1 MENKE
6 IDAMKLIEKI
16 TFNDLDK
23 EKVNENENENEEAGK
38 FDYAKSLN
46 LRGLIYLEN
55 GYNSKAINYFKLAEI
70 NFKEIS
76 EDPFDPFILNNKLDE
91 IVAMIFFTNN
101 FEELRNLTLN
111 IISQAKL
118 LDNDFLYFKGL
129 LSLVHLHNFS
139 GNIRH
144 AYTLADYSL
153 KLAEKKNFTDNFIIS
168 KLLYIYISNIS
179 FNKKIYSKNN
189 YIKKINKECGNII
202 IEKINEFKEIKKDN
216 ENSNK
221 NKNSENLNK
230 NNPKDDIIKLNG
242 YNNNNLIALIFYKFS
257 DFYFLNGKLAQSL
270 FFIENAISHLEQKN
284 LKEINLVNFYIK
296 KWAILSYM
304 GRENTSEYLIEFT
317 QKLINKFYTSDSL
330 KNLEYL
336 RFIQITSSIL
346 SPPRDE
352 IVNEIIKKT
361 KKVNDI
367 GNINNLL
374 QKYFNIISTINI
386 GANIPDLVENYK
398 EFNYLQN
405 EIFQGKHNELRKDIK
420 DTVMLSGLGKILRA
434 N

>member
-1 MENKE
+1 MVNKE

-16 TFNDLDK
+16 NFNDLEK
-23 EKVNENENENEEAGK
+23 EEK
-38 FDYAKSLN
+38 FDFAKSLN
-46 LRGLIYLEN
+46 LRGFIYLEN

-91 IVAMIFFTNN
+91 IVGMIYFTNN
-101 FEELRNLTLN
+101 FEELRHLILN

-118 LDNDFLYFKGL
+118 LDNEFLYFKGL

-139 GNIRH
+139 GNLRH

-179 FNKKIYSKNN
+179 YKKNFLKDN
-189 YIKKINKECGNII
+189 YIKKINKECRNII
-202 IEKINEFKEIKKDN
+202 IEKINEYTEIKN
-216 ENSNK
+216 GN
-221 NKNSENLNK
+221 NLNK
-230 NNPKDDIIKLNG
+230 YSNNENNKENKDNKENNIKLNG
-242 YNNNNLIALIFYKFS
+242 YNNQNIIALIFYKYSNFN
-257 DFYFLNGKLAQSL
+257 FYKGNLDQSL
-270 FFIENAISHLEQKN
+270 FFIENAIYHLESNN
-284 LKEINLVNFYIK
+284 LKEINLVLFYIK
-296 KWAILSYM
+296 KWLILSNM
-304 GRENTSEYLIEFT
+304 GRESTSEYLVEYT

-336 RFIQITSSIL
+336 RYIQITSSIIC
-346 SPPRDE
+346 PPRDE

-361 KKVNDI
+361 KKVNEI

-374 QKYFNIISTINI
+374 QKYFNIISMINV
-386 GANIPDLVENYK
+386 GTDFLLLVENYK
-398 EFNYLQN
+398 EFNNLQN
-405 EIFQGKHNELRKDIK
+405 EIFQGKHNELRKDIN
-420 DTVMLSGLGKILRA
+420 DTLLFTIVFFYISICLSC
-434 N
+434 